1 MISVEDV
8 LSKLG
13 VDDGVG
19 LDEASVLERRKKYGP
34 NGRTILLCVRLNS

>member
-1 MISVEDV
+1 MVPVEDV

-19 LDEASVLERRKKYGP
+19 LDEASVLERRKQYGP
-34 NGRTILLCVRLNS
+34 NGKQI